1 MELYLDSDSIK
12 LWDVILD
19 GWEPPKAKVDDVE
32 VTLKW
37 SQGNQTQ
44 KDENHKNKRAMIT
57 FFSSMSRE
65 EGAKVQHC
73 QSIKEV
79 WETIENHY
87 KGNV

>member
-32 VTLKW
+32 VTLKR

-44 KDENHKNKRAMIT
+44 KDEN
-57 FFSSMSRE
+57 
-65 EGAKVQHC
+65 
-73 QSIKEV
+73 
-79 WETIENHY
+79 
-87 KGNV
+87 